1 MTFRPRL
8 RSIELTFSVLLGAAS
23 VLLSA
28 CDKKAS
34 ATNGGVS
41 ASAAATAGAP
51 NANASQPEPGVLKG
65 AARDAQGHP
74 LKTFGGSISGY
85 SLRSG
90 QSQTVTFEGA
100 NGTFHVNTG
109 PGQFSSRAWT
119 DVEYNGRNYRIDLR
133 PVDGKSVLA
142 TQDTTNG
149 VVKDFVWQLGGFR
162 PGSDE
167 RTDDRF
173 YSHHGGSVMLYAE
186 GNGAAYH
193 ESVERNYQAKPEP
206 KIPADSTIEVTLTPD
221 GPLIDGSEGK
231 PVVLKTKPADVR
243 GYMNRLTRGIPI
255 GRYKATAREL
265 TATGETKPLRVVQY
279 DTFGKTKPVGPAE
292 SITVEFIQ
300 SKPASDNIN
309 CVDEINLLAMY

>member
-1 MTFRPRL
+1 MKFQSHRCSTRFA
-8 RSIELTFSVLLGAAS
+8 FVVLLAAAP
-23 VLLSA
+23 LSLTA

-34 ATNGGVS
+34 GTSGAG
-41 ASAAATAGAP
+41 ASAAAP
-51 NANASQPEPGVLKG
+51 DANASQPEAGVLKG
-65 AARDAQGHP
+65 TARDAQGKP
-74 LKTFGGSISGY
+74 LKSFGGSISGY
-85 SLRSG
+85 SLKSG
-90 QSQTVTFEGA
+90 QSQTVTFEGKD
-100 NGTFHVNTG
+100 GVFHVNTG

-162 PGSDE
+162 PGFDE

-186 GNGAAYH
+186 GNGAAYQ
-193 ESVERNYQAKPEP
+193 EAVLRNYSAKAEP
-206 KIPADSTIEVTLTPD
+206 KIPVDSTVEVTLTPD
-221 GPLIDGSEGK
+221 GPMIDGSAGK
-231 PVVLKTKPADVR
+231 PVVLKSKPADVR

-255 GRYKATAREL
+255 GKYKATAREL
-265 TATGETKPLRVVQY
+265 TASGETKPLRVVQS
-279 DTFGKTKPVGPAE
+279 DTFGKTTPVGPAE

-300 SKPASDNIN
+300 SKPPSDNIN
-309 CVDEINLLAMY
+309 CVDEINLLVMY